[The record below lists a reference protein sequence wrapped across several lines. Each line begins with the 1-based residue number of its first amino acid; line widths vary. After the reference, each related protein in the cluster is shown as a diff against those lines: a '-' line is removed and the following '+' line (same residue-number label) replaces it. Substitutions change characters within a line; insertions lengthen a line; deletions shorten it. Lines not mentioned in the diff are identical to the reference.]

1 MCYDIIITIKDENGK
16 LVFGG
21 PLNGV
26 SEEDKDMVMGLYY
39 SLANSTETGR
49 TILNES

>member
-1 MCYDIIITIKDENGK
+1 MYDVIITIKNEQGD

-26 SEEDKDMVMGLYY
+26 SEEDKDMLLGLYY
-39 SLANSTETGR
+39 SLANSNEIGR
-49 TILNES
+49 AILNES